1 MAGFNRAE
9 LDGLERREFHLSIL
23 AATIVL
29 VMAGG
34 VALLMYPLV
43 FVHAEAGD
51 KWTLRFAFI
60 GFCILSILFV
70 VYLLDRQRTVRRLKQ
85 QLVTELERNLELRHR
100 ADADLLNNIPG
111 MTHFQDRLTM
121 EYRRASNMQRP
132 LSLVVVTVKL
142 QSGLTEN
149 EQTSA
154 LGEAAR
160 GITRN
165 LRPTD
170 SMYTF
175 GPCLFGLVL
184 PDTDRPIANSVT
196 VRLEETLKAA
206 ASMNKFAFTT
216 FICNYP
222 NDVQSAREL
231 EQFVLSALP
240 DSEASLIGADQS

>member
-9 LDGLERREFHLSIL
+9 LDSLERREFHLSIL

-43 FVHAEAGD
+43 FVPAEAGD
-51 KWTLRFAFI
+51 KWTLRFAFV

-85 QLVTELERNLELRHR
+85 QLVTELERNLELRRR

-142 QSGLTEN
+142 QAGLAES

-160 GITRN
+160 GISRN

-170 SMYTF
+170 SMYSF

-184 PDTDRPIANSVT
+184 PDTDRASANSVI
-196 VRLEETLKAA
+196 VRLEDALRAA
-206 ASMNKFAFTT
+206 GSMNKFSSATSVCT
-216 FICNYP
+216 YP
-222 NDVQSAREL
+222 HGANSAREL
-231 EQFVLSALP
+231 EQFVVSLLP
-240 DSEASLIGADQS
+240 DSETSLIGADQA